1 MFFYEA
7 FHGLLCLELL
17 FLGMSNIYNA
27 GIEHFSGFINNGDFA
42 SRSVTGVES
51 EGTLTL
57 DGRLE
62 QKFAQVH
69 IEHLECG
76 FNRAV
81 GYHIAYFALD
91 RWEYKSVICV
101 GGSVT
106 HGIGAG

>member
-1 MFFYEA
+1 M
-7 FHGLLCLELL
+7 GD
-17 FLGMSNIYNA
+17 IYNA
-27 GIEHFSGFINNGDFA
+27 GIENFSGFINNGDFA

-57 DGRLE
+57 DRRLE
-62 QKFAQVH
+62 QKFSQVH
-69 IEHLECG
+69 IEHLECR

-91 RWEYKSVICV
+91 RREYKSVICV

-106 HGIGAG
+106 HSIGAG

>member
-1 MFFYEA
+1 
-7 FHGLLCLELL
+7 
-17 FLGMSNIYNA
+17 MSNIYNT
-27 GIEHFSGFINNGDFA
+27 GIEHFSGFVNNGDFA

-76 FNRAV
+76 FNRTV
-81 GYHIAYFALD
+81 GYHIAYFALN
-91 RWEYKSVICV
+91 RREYKSVICV

-106 HGIGAG
+106 HSIGAG

>member
-1 MFFYEA
+1 
-7 FHGLLCLELL
+7 
-17 FLGMSNIYNA
+17 MSDIYNA
-27 GIEHFSGFINNGDFA
+27 GIENFSGFVNNGDFA

-51 EGTLTL
+51 EGALAL
-57 DGRLE
+57 DRRLE

-91 RWEYKSVICV
+91 RREYKSVVCV